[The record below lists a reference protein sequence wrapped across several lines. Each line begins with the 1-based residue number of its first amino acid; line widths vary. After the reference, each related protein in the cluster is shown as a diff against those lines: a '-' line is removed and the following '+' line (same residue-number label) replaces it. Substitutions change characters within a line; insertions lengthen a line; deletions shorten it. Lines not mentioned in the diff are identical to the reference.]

1 MSPTYWVD
9 YNWNSNQIDSKI
21 LLDLADLNIFGQEI
35 PEVFVA
41 IKDVSLSE
49 SNVTLMSPD
58 KHPTI
63 KIQIGD
69 VSIIKFK
76 SSQEEYESFIQP
88 NTKITL
94 IGKPAKNE

>member
-1 MSPTYWVD
+1 MS
-9 YNWNSNQIDSKI
+9 
-21 LLDLADLNIFGQEI
+21 A
-35 PEVFVA
+35 
-41 IKDVSLSE
+41 
-49 SNVTLMSPD
+49 D

-76 SSQEEYESFIQP
+76 SSQEEYEQFIQP

-94 IGKPAKNE
+94 IGKPVKNEWMGNVSAQILVDDYELKTEWIF